1 MRPGGVVLL
10 LPHVEGGQA
19 GERDGVI
26 EQLPAQAAVE
36 PLDFSGGGRRPRRGE
51 PVLPGTQGE
60 HDGVT
65 HYEHL
70 DTGVP
75 GTLEC
80 GDARGV
86 RRDAHA
92 DGAARGG
99 ERHVASVMWQAWL
112 P

>member
-1 MRPGGVVLL
+1 MVTSDLLATGQLLIDSPARGSGDPSSQL
-10 LPHVEGGQA
+10 LP
-19 GERDGVI
+19 D
-26 EQLPAQAAVE
+26 
-36 PLDFSGGGRRPRRGE
+36 
-51 PVLPGTQGE
+51 TQGE

-86 RRDAHA
+86 AGMLTPTA
-92 DGAARGG
+92 LLA
-99 ERHVASVMWQAWL
+99 VASVMWQAWL

>member
-1 MRPGGVVLL
+1 VSPQAIRPL
-10 LPHVEGGQA
+10 LP
-19 GERDGVI
+19 D
-26 EQLPAQAAVE
+26 
-36 PLDFSGGGRRPRRGE
+36 
-51 PVLPGTQGE
+51 TQGE

-70 DTGVP
+70 DTGIP

-86 RRDAHA
+86 AGMPTPTA
-92 DGAARGG
+92 LLT
-99 ERHVASVMWQAWL
+99 VASVMWQAWL

>member
-1 MRPGGVVLL
+1 
-10 LPHVEGGQA
+10 
-19 GERDGVI
+19 
-26 EQLPAQAAVE
+26 
-36 PLDFSGGGRRPRRGE
+36 
-51 PVLPGTQGE
+51 VLPDTQDE

-86 RRDAHA
+86 A
-92 DGAARGG
+92 GMLTPAALLA
-99 ERHVASVMWQAWL
+99 VASVMRQAWL

>member
-1 MRPGGVVLL
+1 
-10 LPHVEGGQA
+10 
-19 GERDGVI
+19 
-26 EQLPAQAAVE
+26 
-36 PLDFSGGGRRPRRGE
+36 
-51 PVLPGTQGE
+51 VLPDTQGE

-86 RRDAHA
+86 
-92 DGAARGG
+92 AAMLTPTALLA
-99 ERHVASVMWQAWL
+99 VASVMWQAWL

>member
-1 MRPGGVVLL
+1 MFSTVPPKRVSRLMHVARNWPSRRTTAVILWHSLL
-10 LPHVEGGQA
+10 
-19 GERDGVI
+19 
-26 EQLPAQAAVE
+26 
-36 PLDFSGGGRRPRRGE
+36 
-51 PVLPGTQGE
+51 VLPDTQGE

-70 DTGVP
+70 DTGIP

-86 RRDAHA
+86 AGMLTPTA
-92 DGAARGG
+92 LFA
-99 ERHVASVMWQAWL
+99 VASVMWQAWL

>member
-1 MRPGGVVLL
+1 
-10 LPHVEGGQA
+10 
-19 GERDGVI
+19 
-26 EQLPAQAAVE
+26 
-36 PLDFSGGGRRPRRGE
+36 
-51 PVLPGTQGE
+51 VLPDTQGE
-60 HDGVT
+60 HDAVT

-86 RRDAHA
+86 AGMLTPTA
-92 DGAARGG
+92 LLA
-99 ERHVASVMWQAWL
+99 VASVMRQAWL

>member
-1 MRPGGVVLL
+1 LTGSPSPDACPFDVV
-10 LPHVEGGQA
+10 VA
-19 GERDGVI
+19 
-26 EQLPAQAAVE
+26 
-36 PLDFSGGGRRPRRGE
+36 GGGSAGVAAACAAAE
-51 PVLPGTQGE
+51 TGAHTALTAQMLPDTRGE

-65 HYEHL
+65 HHEHL

-86 RRDAHA
+86 AGMLTPTA
-92 DGAARGG
+92 LLA
-99 ERHVASVMWQAWL
+99 VASVMWQAWL

>member
-1 MRPGGVVLL
+1 M
-10 LPHVEGGQA
+10 LPFFPRYA
-19 GERDGVI
+19 GREFP
-26 EQLPAQAAVE
+26 PAQM
-36 PLDFSGGGRRPRRGE
+36 
-51 PVLPGTQGE
+51 LPDTQGE

-65 HYEHL
+65 HHEHL

-86 RRDAHA
+86 AGMLTPTA
-92 DGAARGG
+92 LLA
-99 ERHVASVMWQAWL
+99 VASVMWQAWL

>member
-1 MRPGGVVLL
+1 L
-10 LPHVEGGQA
+10 LP
-19 GERDGVI
+19 D
-26 EQLPAQAAVE
+26 
-36 PLDFSGGGRRPRRGE
+36 
-51 PVLPGTQGE
+51 TQGE

-70 DTGVP
+70 DTGIP

-86 RRDAHA
+86 AGMLTPTA
-92 DGAARGG
+92 LFA
-99 ERHVASVMWQAWL
+99 VASVMWQAWL